1 MQKKVKDVLDFD
13 INLFSKDLNKEQK
26 EAVDYYGRPQ
36 IVLSGAGSGKTR
48 VLTYKIIY
56 LIKVQN
62 IPPENIL
69 ALTFTNKAANEM
81 KERIAKL
88 IGEKFTRKLVM
99 GTFHSVFCKILRK
112 NIQFLQ
118 GGNYNPN
125 FKIIVEHQSKDIIK
139 SIIEDNFYID
149 FENYLLIKGIN
160 DNQKRNDELRI
171 LTKKIYDKISYLKN
185 VGITYDRYHDLQDE
199 LNKDKF
205 ARMPFFKNVY
215 QTYVETCRKK
225 NVMDFEDLLLN
236 TFLLFNDIKNIN
248 ILNKYQNLF
257 KYILVDEYQDTNKV
271 QYEIVKALSWDNKN
285 IFVVGDDYQ
294 NIYSFRGADRLNIK
308 DFKNNFNNC
317 KETIMCQNFRS
328 NEIIVNTA
336 NKLIKNN
343 KNQIIKE
350 LYSNIKEKDGKI
362 KLIICKDGIDES
374 NKVAISIKEL
384 ISQNKCNYS
393 DIAILYRMNV
403 QYIPFK
409 KSFFRFGIPHKIH
422 NANTIFDSKI
432 IKTIY
437 YYLQFIDDQS
447 LDFCLKKIINF
458 PKRNIGGKTVDK
470 LFTLAKLKG
479 INCWE
484 IINNYNN
491 EEKVNKYKI
500 SNDMQ
505 KKLIPFKDLIN
516 HLISFSK
523 TESVYSTVLEL
534 LKCIN
539 IDNLIKEDSEKDQIK
554 TLLDKVKE
562 IEEEHI
568 KNNHDQFTLNDFLED
583 FSLLI
588 NNEECGEIEA
598 KKDQVKLMTIHQA
611 KGLEFKYVFIVGLEK
626 GYYPCGQYKLDEE
639 EMEEERRIL
648 YVAITRAKLNCF
660 LSYATSRLKGDEME
674 KREPSPF
681 LDEIY
686 DSNYIE
692 IKTIENQDNYR
703 KYIYS
708 RKSNSRTNKFKKYS
722 TPQQQVKKS
731 KNNPNIISSDNCDNI
746 KKENSKSNF
755 EFIKKIILENN
766 SYFGENKIHIEK
778 LDNNENNIMNNEE
791 NKDFNIIEKKEF
803 DSSKEKLK
811 EQIIDIL
818 EEISQKKEKK
828 EQKIKKEKKKRK
840 VKTEYNEKKEDDEK
854 EEERKQR
861 EKKENDEKKEKKQ
874 EKEKKEK
881 KDNKFLNKKRL
892 NFRTIDSFFNPK

>member
-294 NIYSFRGADRLNIK
+294 NIYSFRGANRLNIDK
-308 DFKNNFNNC
+308 FKENFNNY
-317 KETIMCQNFRS
+317 KETKLCQNYRS
-328 NEIIVNTA
+328 HEIIVKAA
-336 NKLIKNN
+336 NKLILNN
-343 KNQIIKE
+343 KHQIKKE
-350 LYSNIKEKDGKI
+350 LFSNIEPDEKI
-362 KLIICKDGIDES
+362 KLIYCLDGIDEA
-374 NKVAISIKEL
+374 NKIAFL
-384 ISQNKCNYS
+384 IQKLKLNNSCNYS
-393 DIAILYRMNV
+393 DIVILYRKNI
-403 QYIPFK
+403 QHIPFK
-409 KSFFRFGIPHKIH
+409 NIFFKRGIPHKIY
-422 NANTIFDSKI
+422 NANTIFESKI
-432 IKTIY
+432 IKVIY
-437 YYLQFIDDQS
+437 YYLQYIDDQS
-447 LDFCLKKIINF
+447 LDFC
-458 PKRNIGGKTVDK
+458 
-470 LFTLAKLKG
+470 
-479 INCWE
+479 
-484 IINNYNN
+484 
-491 EEKVNKYKI
+491 
-500 SNDMQ
+500 
-505 KKLIPFKDLIN
+505 
-516 HLISFSK
+516 
-523 TESVYSTVLEL
+523 
-534 LKCIN
+534 
-539 IDNLIKEDSEKDQIK
+539 
-554 TLLDKVKE
+554 
-562 IEEEHI
+562 
-568 KNNHDQFTLNDFLED
+568 
-583 FSLLI
+583 
-588 NNEECGEIEA
+588 
-598 KKDQVKLMTIHQA
+598 
-611 KGLEFKYVFIVGLEK
+611 
-626 GYYPCGQYKLDEE
+626 
-639 EMEEERRIL
+639 
-648 YVAITRAKLNCF
+648 
-660 LSYATSRLKGDEME
+660 
-674 KREPSPF
+674 
-681 LDEIY
+681 
-686 DSNYIE
+686 
-692 IKTIENQDNYR
+692 
-703 KYIYS
+703 
-708 RKSNSRTNKFKKYS
+708 
-722 TPQQQVKKS
+722 
-731 KNNPNIISSDNCDNI
+731 
-746 KKENSKSNF
+746 
-755 EFIKKIILENN
+755 
-766 SYFGENKIHIEK
+766 
-778 LDNNENNIMNNEE
+778 
-791 NKDFNIIEKKEF
+791 
-803 DSSKEKLK
+803 
-811 EQIIDIL
+811 
-818 EEISQKKEKK
+818 
-828 EQKIKKEKKKRK
+828 
-840 VKTEYNEKKEDDEK
+840 
-854 EEERKQR
+854 
-861 EKKENDEKKEKKQ
+861 
-874 EKEKKEK
+874 
-881 KDNKFLNKKRL
+881 
-892 NFRTIDSFFNPK
+892 

>member
-1 MQKKVKDVLDFD
+1 M
-13 INLFSKDLNKEQK
+13 
-26 EAVDYYGRPQ
+26 
-36 IVLSGAGSGKTR
+36 
-48 VLTYKIIY
+48 
-56 LIKVQN
+56 
-62 IPPENIL
+62 
-69 ALTFTNKAANEM
+69 
-81 KERIAKL
+81 
-88 IGEKFTRKLVM
+88 
-99 GTFHSVFCKILRK
+99 
-112 NIQFLQ
+112 
-118 GGNYNPN
+118 
-125 FKIIVEHQSKDIIK
+125 
-139 SIIEDNFYID
+139 
-149 FENYLLIKGIN
+149 
-160 DNQKRNDELRI
+160 
-171 LTKKIYDKISYLKN
+171 
-185 VGITYDRYHDLQDE
+185 
-199 LNKDKF
+199 
-205 ARMPFFKNVY
+205 
-215 QTYVETCRKK
+215 
-225 NVMDFEDLLLN
+225 N
-236 TFLLFNDIKNIN
+236 T
-248 ILNKYQNLF
+248 
-257 KYILVDEYQDTNKV
+257 V
-271 QYEIVKALSWDNKN
+271 
-285 IFVVGDDYQ
+285 
-294 NIYSFRGADRLNIK
+294 
-308 DFKNNFNNC
+308 
-317 KETIMCQNFRS
+317 
-328 NEIIVNTA
+328 

-362 KLIICKDGIDES
+362 KLIICKDGIDEA

-393 DIAILYRMNV
+393 NIAILYKMNV

-409 KSFFRFGIPHKIH
+409 NSFFRFGIPHKIH

-458 PKRNIGGKTVDK
+458 PKRNIGGTTVGK

-479 INCWE
+479 VNCWE

-554 TLLDKVKE
+554 ILLDKVKE

-568 KNNHDQFTLNDFLED
+568 KNNYDQFTLNDFLED

-588 NNEECGEIEA
+588 NNEECDEIET
-598 KKDQVKLMTIHQA
+598 KKDRVKLMTIHQA
-611 KGLEFKYVFIVGLEK
+611 KGLEFQYVFIVGLEK
-626 GYYPCGQYKLDEE
+626 GYYPVGQYKLDEE

-681 LDEIY
+681 LNEIY

-731 KNNPNIISSDNCDNI
+731 KNNPNIISSDNCNNI
-746 KKENSKSNF
+746 KEENSKSNL

-766 SYFGENKIHIEK
+766 IYFGENKIHIEK

-811 EQIIDIL
+811 EQIIGIL
-818 EEISQKKEKK
+818 EKISQKKEKK
-828 EQKIKKEKKKRK
+828 EKKKRK
-840 VKTEYNEKKEDDEK
+840 LKTEYNEKKEDDEK